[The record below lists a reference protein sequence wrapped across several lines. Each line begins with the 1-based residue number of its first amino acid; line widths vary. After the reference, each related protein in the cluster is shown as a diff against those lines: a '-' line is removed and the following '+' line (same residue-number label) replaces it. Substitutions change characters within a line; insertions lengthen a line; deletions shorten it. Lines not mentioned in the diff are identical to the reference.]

1 VERAPLAERQ
11 TVLLLPL
18 EGRLDD
24 LSGRLVVVHYR
35 GKLAPT
41 PTDAARLLRVESPPI
56 RAALIPSQPGVS
68 DLPGALSA
76 LRDAAPGRTLYFV
89 AVGPSPTA
97 SEREKLRSAAVDY
110 VLSDGFTDTEL
121 RFVLNRCCYDDGKRD
136 RREDLRAPTPLVGKV
151 NTPMGIKVALVY
163 NLSAGGAYLETMRP
177 SQQGVRVTLELPLP
191 SGTLELP
198 AVVMSTNVTG
208 NLRRDNLPRGMGV
221 RFDHPSADSEAAVL
235 YYVEERLAALRP

>member
-1 VERAPLAERQ
+1 LAERQ

-24 LSGRLVVVHYR
+24 LSGRLLVVHFR

-41 PTDAARLLRVESPPI
+41 LTDAERLLRAESPPI
-56 RAALIPSQPGVS
+56 CAALIPSQPGLS
-68 DLPGALSA
+68 DLVGTLAS
-76 LRDAAPGRTLYFV
+76 LREVARGRELHFV
-89 AVGPSPTA
+89 AVGPSPTTA
-97 SEREKLRSAAVDY
+97 EREKLRAANVEYALYDAF
-110 VLSDGFTDTEL
+110 SDTEL
-121 RFVLNRCCYDDGKRD
+121 RFVLNRCAYDEGKAE

-151 NTPMGIKVALVY
+151 KTPMGAKVALVY

-191 SGTLELP
+191 SGTVELP

-208 NLRRDNLPRGMGV
+208 NLRRENLPRGMGV
-221 RFDHPSADSEAAVL
+221 RFDHPSPDTEAAVL
-235 YYVEERLAALRP
+235 HYVEERLAALRP